1 MSSSLDLSARARLA
15 LAASLVITAWGL
27 PRLPL
32 VQRLAGGTAVPL
44 AAGAGAPVALL
55 AAPLPPRVPRGP
67 PRAARF
73 VPHVARGFAAG
84 AVCAARLPFAHNA
97 ARLAPLS

>member
-32 VQRLAGGTAVPL
+32 IQRLAGGTAVPV
-44 AAGAGAPVALL
+44 AAGGGALVGLL
-55 AAPLPPRVPRGP
+55 AARLPLGVRWGP
-67 PRAARF
+67 PRAARLG
-73 VPHVARGFAAG
+73 PRRGRG
-84 AVCAARLPFAHNA
+84 VAARAGGAPGRPVPPQ
-97 ARLAPLS
+97 ARR

>member
-32 VQRLAGGTAVPL
+32 IQRLAGGTAVPV
-44 AAGAGAPVALL
+44 AAGGSAPVGLVPPPLPLRVPWGAP
-55 AAPLPPRVPRGP
+55 P
-67 PRAARF
+67 
-73 VPHVARGFAAG
+73 
-84 AVCAARLPFAHNA
+84 AARLVAPLGAGFSVVAVGA
-97 ARLAPLS
+97 ARVLFHHHAARGP